1 MQAQERMPIQLIW
14 LLPPPVSPADS
25 RPTPLTSP
33 TLGSSRRLSSRRE
46 EAASLLVSELSA
58 EDAPELVSP
67 SEETEAALEA
77 AALCVWDA
85 RLETAGAALLGAG
98 AVLLGAGGWLL
109 GAGGSL
115 LGAGGSLL
123 GAGGSLLTMGASLET
138 TGGTMGSSGSDEASG
153 KAVPHRSPAIRT
165 AQTIPIKERKRF
177 LLLFFIMSKHSPA
190 ARSRRP
196 VCAG

>member
-1 MQAQERMPIQLIW
+1 MYKRQAL
-14 LLPPPVSPADS
+14 D
-25 RPTPLTSP
+25 
-33 TLGSSRRLSSRRE
+33 RLV
-46 EAASLLVSELSA
+46 AAH
-58 EDAPELVSP
+58 
-67 SEETEAALEA
+67 
-77 AALCVWDA
+77 
-85 RLETAGAALLGAG
+85 GLGAMAYYYEG
-98 AVLLGAGGWLL
+98 APGNDYERIVTSVIAGNTLLTGRGVPVAGECEVKNAQAMKIL
-109 GAGGSL
+109 SL

-123 GAGGSLLTMGASLET
+123 GAGGSLRTVGASLET

-165 AQTIPIKERKRF
+165 AQTSPIKERKRF

>member
-1 MQAQERMPIQLIW
+1 M
-14 LLPPPVSPADS
+14 PPPVSPADS

-67 SEETEAALEA
+67 SEEAEAALEA

-98 AVLLGAGGWLL
+98 AVLLGAGGWLLGAGGSLLGAGGSLL